1 METSFLS
8 GSENLYKY
16 LVSVGLL
23 LMVMTVFYPLKEKQ
37 EIEISTIKLEK
48 EVLKLNFKIKDNY
61 KKVKELK
68 KVMLK
73 IDTLKLNATYV
84 NKLDEIN
91 IGNHLNQIE
100 IEKKNDEIK
109 KRNTHIT
116 LYNYLFWGF
125 FPLGFLLAL
134 YGFLKWLKSK
144 KTDDAISKLDKKIK
158 ELEIRKLEKDL
169 ED

>member
-1 METSFLS
+1 
-8 GSENLYKY
+8 
-16 LVSVGLL
+16 
-23 LMVMTVFYPLKEKQ
+23 
-37 EIEISTIKLEK
+37 
-48 EVLKLNFKIKDNY
+48 
-61 KKVKELK
+61 
-68 KVMLK
+68 
-73 IDTLKLNATYV
+73 
-84 NKLDEIN
+84 
-91 IGNHLNQIE
+91 
-100 IEKKNDEIK
+100 
-109 KRNTHIT
+109 